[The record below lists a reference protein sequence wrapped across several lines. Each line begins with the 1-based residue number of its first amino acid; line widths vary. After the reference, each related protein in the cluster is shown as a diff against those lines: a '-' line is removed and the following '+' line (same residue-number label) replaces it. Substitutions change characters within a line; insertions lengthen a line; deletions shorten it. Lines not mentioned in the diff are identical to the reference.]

1 MPPESSPPAA
11 PSAVTDFEFV
21 GIVDHS
27 LDAQHAA
34 VLVVHLDPVAL
45 HPVFHPGPGPATL
58 PLVQDLAR
66 EAAMEFPA
74 EEGQHVLGAQGEHYE
89 GPKLTP
95 YQTLAARV
103 RLPSG
108 RFYGAPMLK

>member
-1 MPPESSPPAA
+1 
-11 PSAVTDFEFV
+11 
-21 GIVDHS
+21 
-27 LDAQHAA
+27 
-34 VLVVHLDPVAL
+34 
-45 HPVFHPGPGPATL
+45 
-58 PLVQDLAR
+58 
-66 EAAMEFPA
+66 MEFPA